1 VYAAINHTVAELNA
15 SSACWCA
22 VALQAA
28 NAIISDG
35 SSEER
40 EMRLAVGFDLS
51 RDAIP
56 VQDLRGYRL
65 RTR

>member
-1 VYAAINHTVAELNA
+1 VCTIKLNSVASLIECNARWRAA
-15 SSACWCA
+15 
-22 VALQAA
+22 ALQAA
-28 NAIISDG
+28 NATTSDG

>member
-1 VYAAINHTVAELNA
+1 VAALIAC
-15 SSACWCA
+15 SAHWCA

-28 NAIISDG
+28 NATTSDG